1 MLSKIDPIITSLIP
15 HRPPFLWVDR
25 IISYEDGIIITEKDI
40 LNDLDIFKGHYPEH
54 PILPGVILCEALFQ
68 TGALLIAR
76 MLQDTLES
84 EEIKTPQKSIP
95 VLTRIGGARFKRP
108 VGPGCTLQMQ
118 VNVKERLAD
127 SWFLKGIMRV
137 KEKIAVQVD
146 FSCTL
151 TTALSQ

>member
-1 MLSKIDPIITSLIP
+1 MTIDPLITALIP
-15 HRPPFLWVDR
+15 HRPPFLWIDR
-25 IISYEDGIIITEKDI
+25 IISYEDGTMVTEKAI
-40 LNDLDIFKGHYPEH
+40 PADLDIFKGHYPEH

-76 MLQDTLES
+76 MLQDAAE
-84 EEIKTPQKSIP
+84 TPHGIP

-108 VGPGCTLQMQ
+108 VGPGSIIQMQ
-118 VNVKERLAD
+118 VSVKEKIAG
-127 SWFLKGIMRV
+127 SWFLKGILRV

-151 TTALSQ
+151 VSAPQP

>member
-1 MLSKIDPIITSLIP
+1 MTLDPFITALIP
-15 HRPPFLWVDR
+15 HRPPFLWIDR
-25 IISYEDGIIITEKDI
+25 IVSYEEGTMVTEKTI
-40 LNDLDIFKGHYPEH
+40 PEDLDIFKGHYPEH

-76 MLQDTLES
+76 MVQDEQ
-84 EEIKTPQKSIP
+84 KTQHGFP

-108 VGPGCTLQMQ
+108 VGPGSIIQMQ
-118 VNVKERLAD
+118 VNLREKVAGA
-127 SWFLKGIMRV
+127 WFLKGILRV

-151 TTALSQ
+151 VSDLKP